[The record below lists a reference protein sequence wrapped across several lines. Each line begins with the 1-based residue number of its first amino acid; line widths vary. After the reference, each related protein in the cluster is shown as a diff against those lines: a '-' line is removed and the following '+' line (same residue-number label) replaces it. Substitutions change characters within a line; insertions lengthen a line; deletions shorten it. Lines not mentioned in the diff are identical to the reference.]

1 MQRQVIE
8 HGGLPVGIAIPDEGK
23 LRFIAVK
30 FPVIDLD
37 NKRFRSV
44 TEIKAAIREHLNGA
58 FLVPDGSMVAA

>member
-30 FPVIDLD
+30 YPVIDLD
-37 NKRFRSV
+37 NKRFKSV
-44 TEIKAAIREHLNGA
+44 KEIKAAITEHLNGA

>member
-30 FPVIDLD
+30 FPVIDMD
-37 NKRFRSV
+37 NQKFTSV
-44 TEIKAAIREHLNGA
+44 TELKAAVSRHLQVGQ
-58 FLVPDGSMVAA
+58 SMVV